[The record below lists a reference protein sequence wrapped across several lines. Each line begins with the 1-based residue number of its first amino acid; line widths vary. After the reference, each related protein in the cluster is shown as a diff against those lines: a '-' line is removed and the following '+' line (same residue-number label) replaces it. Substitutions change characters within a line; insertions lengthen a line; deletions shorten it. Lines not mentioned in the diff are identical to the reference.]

1 MTEFEDEEV
10 GEERRVNPDRRD
22 TRHTGVRHSRGERFW
37 GRMAFLGL
45 MVVVAVGA
53 ERFTTEAS
61 RTRHTVNTQ
70 IVKIN
75 TNAVSLQELKN
86 QIANFG
92 RIFCD
97 QQKGIKDIPVHE
109 FPAPTTAPGQAFRQ
123 AIVTIQKSGEQVYFR
138 LNCPN
143 AKVSSKP
150 PTQTPSP
157 RPIPSPAR

>member
-1 MTEFEDEEV
+1 MTEPEDS
-10 GEERRVNPDRRD
+10 GIGKERRVNPDRRD

-61 RTRHTVNTQ
+61 RTRHTVDSQ

-75 TNAVSLQELKN
+75 TNAVTVQELKN

-97 QQKGIKDIPVHE
+97 QQKAIKDIPIGR
-109 FPAPTTAPGQAFRQ
+109 FPTPSSTGAQAFQQ
-123 AIVTIQKSGEQVYFR
+123 AIVTIQRSGRDVYFR
-138 LNCPN
+138 LECPN
-143 AKVSSKP
+143 AKVSTQP
-150 PTQTPSP
+150 PTRTPVP
-157 RPIPSPAR
+157 PPIPSPTR